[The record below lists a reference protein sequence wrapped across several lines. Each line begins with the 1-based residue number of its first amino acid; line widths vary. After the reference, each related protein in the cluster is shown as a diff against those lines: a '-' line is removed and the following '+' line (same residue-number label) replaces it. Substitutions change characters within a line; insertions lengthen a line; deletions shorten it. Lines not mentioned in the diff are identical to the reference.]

1 MTEARAASG
10 LLVSA
15 LIRRVEAEGGSA
27 MVIAKG
33 DAIAGAM
40 LVLLADRGV
49 PGGIRERVWR
59 FEGGHG
65 FEPVGPADPADSGAA
80 SDYLAR
86 RRRSDPDL
94 WVIEIDHRDAERIA
108 ADILLQGPDD
118 QR

>member
-1 MTEARAASG
+1 MTIEPRAASG

-15 LIRRVEAEGGSA
+15 LIRRIEADGGSA

-40 LVLLADRGV
+40 LLLLADRGV
-49 PGGIRERVWR
+49 PGGILERVWR

-65 FEPVGPADPADSGAA
+65 FERVGPADVNEPGAIG
-80 SDYLAR
+80 DYVAR

-94 WVIEIDHRDAERIA
+94 WVIEIDHREAERIA
-108 ADILLQGPDD
+108 GEVLL
-118 QR
+118 